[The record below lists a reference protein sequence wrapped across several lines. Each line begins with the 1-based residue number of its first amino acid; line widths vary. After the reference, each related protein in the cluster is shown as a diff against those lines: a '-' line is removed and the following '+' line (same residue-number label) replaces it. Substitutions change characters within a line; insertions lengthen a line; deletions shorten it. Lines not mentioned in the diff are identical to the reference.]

1 MNIFIIL
8 ILQRKILKLR
18 KIYFFFYL
26 KKIKLKNFFYLFKII
41 QHKLKNFI
49 LVKSIKGKNFTYI
62 SQYLDNKDL
71 RVKLNSFF
79 NQDNFIFEIK
89 NAKSFSKVDK
99 KSRNLLSKSF
109 TFNGKNDF
117 EKFIK
122 KIYLII
128 YQNVLLKILILYKR
142 RVLIL

>member
-1 MNIFIIL
+1 M
-8 ILQRKILKLR
+8 KLR
-18 KIYFFFYL
+18 KIYFFLF
-26 KKIKLKNFFYLFKII
+26 KKNKIKKFFYLFKII

-99 KSRNLLSKSF
+99 KSRNLLSKKFF
-109 TFNGKNDF
+109 TFNGKTTLRNLLKK
-117 EKFIK
+117 KFI
-122 KIYLII
+122 
-128 YQNVLLKILILYKR
+128 
-142 RVLIL
+142 